1 MTIKSA
7 PHFACDL
14 QDHLINAAFADNVLD
29 VDAVGDMLT
38 DEIAELAEDFLG
50 DLAPVIF
57 GKVLRNDTH
66 AEIGHNRQHV
76 QAGAAVFAKIDDA
89 RGLEVS
95 PCGLRQD
102 QLIQGQ
108 VRNSSS

>member
-50 DLAPVIF
+50 DLAPEIL
-57 GKVLRNDTH
+57 GKYCETILMPKSGTTVSTCRLAPLFLQRSTT
-66 AEIGHNRQHV
+66 R
-76 QAGAAVFAKIDDA
+76 GA
-89 RGLEVS
+89 
-95 PCGLRQD
+95 
-102 QLIQGQ
+102 
-108 VRNSSS
+108 